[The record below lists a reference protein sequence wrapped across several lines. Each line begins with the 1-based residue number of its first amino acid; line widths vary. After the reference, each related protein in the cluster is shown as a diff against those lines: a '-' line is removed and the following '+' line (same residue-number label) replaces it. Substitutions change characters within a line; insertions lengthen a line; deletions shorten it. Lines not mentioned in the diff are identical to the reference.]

1 MRPDLDDHAFDP
13 EALAHM
19 RSIRREI
26 EDAVAEAAH
35 AGVQSGREPQTG
47 EGPVESTTEDP
58 LERIASALE
67 AIAECLTNTEDFK
80 GDHPSILHVVAS
92 VLDEMTGWQANG

>member
-1 MRPDLDDHAFDP
+1 MPPDLDDDAFDP
-13 EALAHM
+13 DALAHM

-26 EDAVAEAAH
+26 EDALAAAAR
-35 AGVQSGREPQTG
+35 AGVQSGQAPQRD
-47 EGPVESTTEDP
+47 EGPMESTTEDS

-80 GDHPSILHVVAS
+80 GDYPSILHVVAS
-92 VLDEMTGWQANG
+92 VLDEMTGWHANG